1 MNSKRLLHSCVMDE
15 TTSTVY
21 VMGGWTERFERS
33 NSTEKWIF
41 GTDSWQPS
49 TALPIDLSGSSAVPS
64 TSNEYIGYMAGG
76 CTSKGDNGKDGIT
89 SKIWGLSR
97 DDKTW
102 VEMNIT
108 MKMGRYEHTLLSVPA
123 DSVLKC

>member
-21 VMGGWTERFERS
+21 VMGGWTERFERN

-49 TALPIDLSGSSAVPS
+49 TNLPIDLSGSSAVS
-64 TSNEYIGYMAGG
+64 SNSNEYIGYMAGG
-76 CTSKGDNGKDGIT
+76 KTSKGDNGKEET
-89 SKIWGLSR
+89 TKVWGLSR
-97 DDKTW
+97 EDNTW
-102 VEMNIT
+102 VEMNVT
-108 MKMGRYEHTLLSVPA
+108 MQMARYEHTLLKIPV
-123 DSVLKC
+123 DKVLEC

>member
-49 TALPIDLSGSSAVPS
+49 TNLPIDLSGSSAVS
-64 TSNEYIGYMAGG
+64 SNSNEYIGYMAGG
-76 CTSKGDNGKDGIT
+76 KTSKGDNGKEET
-89 SKIWGLSR
+89 TKVWGLSR
-97 DDKTW
+97 EDNTW
-102 VEMNIT
+102 VEMNVT
-108 MKMGRYEHTLLSVPA
+108 MQMARYEHTLLKIPV
-123 DSVLKC
+123 DKVLEC